1 MLINK
6 THVKNV
12 AKAYGRQLHDKDL
25 QVSAGFLEEM
35 NEIVLALVAVN
46 VAKQDKLAGTL
57 RKTEW
62 AHRQLKNANSFIE
75 GAINE
80 ES

>member
-25 QVSAGFLEEM
+25 QVSAGFLEEI
-35 NEIVLALVAVN
+35 NDIVLALVAVN

-57 RKTEW
+57 RDTEW
-62 AHRQLKNANSFIE
+62 AKRSIKNANSFIE
-75 GAINE
+75 RAINE